1 MHNSSN
7 TFPELMNG
15 PLTTYNAIIDW
26 NDRILRQSFR
36 DQLTEFLSKPFK
48 IDSQQGSINW
58 NLDNTYWTSQWL
70 WWVITLWCLWCQIA
84 KVQDLGFQYS
94 LKNIYFLDMK
104 KAALIFNYKLSPPYW
119 CCSFTLKSSMGRVRY
134 QSLQKEKRKCNPSKQ
149 KGACINIKN
158 LVITRSNGKYF

>member
-1 MHNSSN
+1 
-7 TFPELMNG
+7 
-15 PLTTYNAIIDW
+15 
-26 NDRILRQSFR
+26 
-36 DQLTEFLSKPFK
+36 
-48 IDSQQGSINW
+48 
-58 NLDNTYWTSQWL
+58 
-70 WWVITLWCLWCQIA
+70 
-84 KVQDLGFQYS
+84 
-94 LKNIYFLDMK
+94 MK